1 MYMHA
6 SVSDMCLLI
15 TCVLQTDRS
24 HQVAK
29 LVRRSSSKKKSGDP
43 YTSAVTIA
51 RKLYMLD
58 GFKKSEVAAKL
69 YDQ

>member
-1 MYMHA
+1 MHTVTCTVYVFVYMYA
-6 SVSDMCLLI
+6 QRDK
-15 TCVLQTDRS
+15 T

-43 YTSAVTIA
+43 YTSAVAMA

-58 GFKKSEVAAKL
+58 GYTKSEVAPKL
-69 YDQ
+69 